1 MPPSLKVSVGSSVE
15 DLKPV
20 KVNDDSAPAVVS
32 TDAFQGRIA
41 IRVKNYHGY
50 APEGS
55 EPKRDSKYFTGDGY
69 GKHMTWS
76 IQIQGRFL
84 EEVSTD
90 DVVFGNQFDKPIKQ
104 LLPYGTSIALKAAPL
119 IDPTLKFDLY
129 AEEPWAFSPLIGTMY
144 RVQVNRLPS
153 EPSGSSADEL
163 FKSKDWPVFPSAEAN
178 GKESAQAYVEDDT
191 SALFYRADKP
201 DELDEETGADVGT
214 VHNLRGSSAAGSDAN
229 PHAEKT
235 RASFFHTEAARKR
248 VKFTPRDVVTA
259 DFANGFLDFNDLA
272 VILPYTGGMKFD
284 LKRMWDGRP
293 VRYFCKNQSN
303 GKVYFVIEFNIM
315 ELDG

>member
-1 MPPSLKVSVGSSVE
+1 MPPSFKVSVGSSVE
-15 DLKPV
+15 DLKPI
-20 KVNDDSAPAVVS
+20 KVNHDLEPAIIS
-32 TDAFQGRIA
+32 SEAFKGRIA
-41 IRVKNYHGY
+41 IRVKDYHGF

-55 EPKRDSKYFTGDGY
+55 EPKRGAEYFSGEGY
-69 GKHMTWS
+69 GKQMTWS

-84 EEVSTD
+84 DGPSTND
-90 DVVFGNQFDKPIKQ
+90 LVFGNQFDKPIKQ

-129 AEEPWAFSPLIGTMY
+129 ADEPWAFSPLIGTMY
-144 RVQVNRLPS
+144 RVNVARLPS
-153 EPSGSSADEL
+153 EPTADSSAEEE
-163 FKSKDWPVFPSAEAN
+163 FKSKDWPAFPTPE
-178 GKESAQAYVEDDT
+178 GGRTGESGYVKDDT
-191 SALFYRADKP
+191 SALFYLP
-201 DELDEETGADVGT
+201 DSTTHEIDETTGADVGT
-214 VHNLRGSSAAGSDAN
+214 VHNLRGTGAEAN

-235 RASFFHTEAARKR
+235 RASFFHSEQHRKQ

-259 DFANGFLDFNDLA
+259 DFANGFLDFNSLA

-293 VRYFCKNQSN
+293 VRYFCKNQSF

-315 ELDG
+315 ELDA